1 MKNGCATDIHLIREW
16 VQKQKIPPFAPQTDS
31 AGMPFDTLLQRLF
44 PTHVIANPHYRA
56 LARNMVLIIISVSM
70 IPMIVVSSTLYLQFR
85 HSYREKVNDHLSE
98 LVQKHKQNID
108 SFLQERLTDIRLM
121 AARNGYERLRD
132 EVLLK
137 RNLEL
142 LQQEYGSVFVDL
154 GVVGADG
161 RQEAYAGPFKLA
173 RADYADADWFK
184 QALKHDQVISDVFLG
199 LRGLPHFIVAVHS
212 AENGR
217 PWILRATIDFVYF
230 SNLVD
235 NIRIGRTGLAFIL
248 NREGG
253 LQTTP
258 GVRSS
263 GSGAPEAAVLQSLW
277 SVMSA
282 GTGDVRIVLREDS
295 RGVENIYAGAFLKGG
310 DWLLIYQ
317 QSAED
322 AFADLHWSFMITTLI
337 MAVGTASIFLMA
349 VALSRMIVIRAAKAD
364 EEKKLM
370 NQKMVETGKLASI
383 GELAAGVAHEINNP
397 VAIMVEEA
405 GWMGDLLE
413 EKEFQDSKNL
423 EEFKRAL
430 NQIQTQGRRCKDIT
444 FKLLSFA
451 RKTAATV
458 QDTQINYLIEDLVA
472 LSAQRT
478 KFSMVE
484 VNTELGEGLP
494 MVRVSLS
501 ELQQV
506 FLNLINN
513 AIDAMGNKGGRLT
526 LSTRAQNGFVVV
538 DVADTGSGIPA
549 ADLGRIFDPFFTT
562 KAVGKGAGL
571 GLSICYGIINKL
583 GGRIEVASTAGV
595 GTTFSVYIPAA
606 KGD

>member
-1 MKNGCATDIHLIREW
+1 MEKLF
-16 VQKQKIPPFAPQTDS
+16 QQ
-31 AGMPFDTLLQRLF
+31 LF
-44 PTHVIANPHYRA
+44 PDHLIANPHYRS
-56 LARNMVLIIISVSM
+56 LARNMLLIIISVSM
-70 IPMIVVSSTLYLQFR
+70 VPMIVVSSTLYLQFR
-85 HSYREKVNDHLSE
+85 HSYREKINDHLSE
-98 LVQKHKQNID
+98 LVLKHKQNMD
-108 SFLQERLTDIRLM
+108 NFLQERLTDIRLM
-121 AARNGYERLRD
+121 AARNGYDRLKD
-132 EVLLK
+132 DVTLK
-137 RNLEL
+137 RNLDL

-154 GVVGADG
+154 GLVDADG

-173 RADYADADWFK
+173 QANYADAVWFK
-184 QALKHDQVISDVFLG
+184 EAMKHDQVISDVFLG

-212 AENGR
+212 VDNGR

-230 SNLVD
+230 NHLVD
-235 NIRIGRTGLAFIL
+235 SIRIGSTGLAFIL
-248 NREGG
+248 SREGT

-258 GVRSS
+258 SFRPSMI
-263 GSGAPEAAVLQSLW
+263 GAPEAAALQSLW
-277 SVMSA
+277 GVMSA
-282 GTGDVRIVLREDS
+282 GTGDVRIVLREDH
-295 RGVENIYAGAFLKGG
+295 RGIETICAGAFLKNG
-310 DWLLIYQ
+310 DWLLVYQ

-322 AFADLHWSFMITTLI
+322 AFADLHWSFMLTTLI
-337 MAVGTASIFLMA
+337 MAVGMASIVLMA
-349 VALSRMIVIRAAKAD
+349 LTLSRMMVIRTARAD

-413 EKEFQDSKNL
+413 ETEFQESKNL
-423 EEFKRAL
+423 AEFKRAL
-430 NQIQTQGRRCKDIT
+430 AQIQTQGRRCKDIT
-444 FKLLSFA
+444 HKLLSFA
-451 RKTAATV
+451 RKTAATEQEV
-458 QDTQINYLIEDLVA
+458 QINLLIEELIA

-484 VNTELGEGLP
+484 VRTELSEGLP
-494 MVRVSLS
+494 MVRVSIS

-526 LSTRAQNGFVVV
+526 LSTREHNGFVVT

-549 ADLGRIFDPFFTT
+549 AILNRIFDPFFST

-571 GLSICYGIINKL
+571 GLSICYGIIHKL
-583 GGRIEVASTAGV
+583 GGRIEVESTVDV
-595 GTTFSVYIPAA
+595 GTRFSVYIPAA
-606 KGD
+606 QAD

>member
-1 MKNGCATDIHLIREW
+1 
-16 VQKQKIPPFAPQTDS
+16 
-31 AGMPFDTLLQRLF
+31 MPFDTLLQRIF
-44 PTHVIANPHYRA
+44 PKHLIANPHYRS

-70 IPMIVVSSTLYLQFR
+70 VPMVVVSSTLYLQFR
-85 HSYREKVNDHLSE
+85 HSYRAKVNDHLSE
-98 LVQKHKQNID
+98 LVQKHQQNID
-108 SFLQERLTDIRLM
+108 NFLQERLTDIRLM
-121 AARNGYERLRD
+121 AARNGYDRLKD
-132 EVLLK
+132 EALLK
-137 RNLEL
+137 RNLDL
-142 LQQEYGSVFVDL
+142 LQQEYGTVFVDL
-154 GVVGADG
+154 GVVDADG

-173 RADYADADWFK
+173 RAYYGDADWFK
-184 QALKHDQVISDVFLG
+184 QALKKDQVISDVFLG

-212 AENGR
+212 VEGGR

-230 SNLVD
+230 NNLVD

-248 NREGG
+248 NRDGK

-258 GVRSS
+258 GARPSPNS
-263 GSGAPEAAVLQSLW
+263 ASEEAVLQNLW
-277 SVMSA
+277 SVLSA
-282 GTGDVRIVLREDS
+282 GTGDVRIVLQDDS
-295 RGVENIYAGAFLKGG
+295 NRVENIYAGAFLKNG
-310 DWLLIYQ
+310 DWLLVYQ

-349 VALSRMIVIRAAKAD
+349 FALSRMIVIRAAKAD
-364 EEKKLM
+364 EEKELM

-413 EKEFQDSKNL
+413 EKEFQGSKNL
-423 EEFKRAL
+423 DEFKRAL
-430 NQIQTQGRRCKDIT
+430 IQIQTQGRRCKDIT
-444 FKLLSFA
+444 HKLLSFA

-458 QDTQINYLIEDLVA
+458 QDIQINYLIEDLVA
-472 LSAQRT
+472 LSAQRA
-478 KFSMVE
+478 KFSLVE
-484 VNTELGEGLP
+484 VKTELGEGLP
-494 MVRVSLS
+494 MVRVSIS

-513 AIDAMGNKGGRLT
+513 AIDAMGNKGGKLT
-526 LSTRAQNGFVVV
+526 LSTRMQNGFVVV
-538 DVADTGSGIPA
+538 DVADTGSGIA
-549 ADLGRIFDPFFTT
+549 AANLNRIFDPFFST

-583 GGRIEVASTAGV
+583 GGRVEVASTVGV

>member
-1 MKNGCATDIHLIREW
+1 
-16 VQKQKIPPFAPQTDS
+16 
-31 AGMPFDTLLQRLF
+31 MPLEKLLQRLF
-44 PTHVIANPHYRA
+44 PKDLIANPHYRS

-70 IPMIVVSSTLYLQFR
+70 VPMIVVSSTLYLQFR
-85 HSYREKVNDHLSE
+85 HSYSEKVNDHLSE
-98 LVQKHKQNID
+98 LVLKHKQNID
-108 SFLQERLTDIRLM
+108 NFLQERLTDIRLM
-121 AARNGYERLRD
+121 AARHGHERLKD

-154 GVVGADG
+154 GVVDADG

-230 SNLVD
+230 NNLVD
-235 NIRIGRTGLAFIL
+235 NIRIGSTGMAFIL
-248 NREGG
+248 NREGK

-258 GVRSS
+258 GARPSMS
-263 GSGAPEAAVLQSLW
+263 GSPELTVLQGLW

-282 GTGDVRIVLREDS
+282 GAGDVRIVLQEDS
-295 RGVENIYAGAFLKGG
+295 RGVENIYAGAFLKSGN
-310 DWLLIYQ
+310 WLLIYQ

-337 MAVGTASIFLMA
+337 MAVGMASIFFMA
-349 VALSRMIVIRAAKAD
+349 FTLSRMMVIRTARAD

-413 EKEFQDSKNL
+413 EAEFRESEHL
-423 EEFKRAL
+423 SEFKRAL
-430 NQIQTQGRRCKDIT
+430 AQIQTQGRRCKDIT
-444 FKLLSFA
+444 HKLLSFA
-451 RKTAATV
+451 RKTAATA
-458 QDTQINYLIEDLVA
+458 QELQINALIEDLIA
-472 LSAQRT
+472 LSAQRA

-484 VNTELGEGLP
+484 VKAELSEGLP
-494 MVRVSLS
+494 LVRVSIS

-513 AIDAMGNKGGRLT
+513 AIDAMGPKGGRLT
-526 LSTRAQNGFVVV
+526 LSTRTHDGFVVV

-549 ADLGRIFDPFFTT
+549 ANLNRIFDPFFST

-583 GGRIEVASTAGV
+583 GGRIEVESTVDV
-595 GTTFSVYIPAA
+595 GSTFSVFIPSA
-606 KGD
+606 KAD

>member
-1 MKNGCATDIHLIREW
+1 
-16 VQKQKIPPFAPQTDS
+16 
-31 AGMPFDTLLQRLF
+31 MPLEKLLQRLF
-44 PTHVIANPHYRA
+44 PKDLIANPHYRS

-70 IPMIVVSSTLYLQFR
+70 VPMIVVSSTLYLQFR

-98 LVQKHKQNID
+98 LVLKHKQNID
-108 SFLQERLTDIRLM
+108 NFLQERLTDIRLM
-121 AARNGYERLRD
+121 AARNGYERLKD

-154 GVVGADG
+154 GVVDADG

-173 RADYADADWFK
+173 RADYADADWFT

-212 AENGR
+212 VEDGR

-230 SNLVD
+230 NNLVD
-235 NIRIGRTGLAFIL
+235 NIRIGSTGMAFIL
-248 NREGG
+248 NREGK

-258 GVRSS
+258 GARPSVS
-263 GSGAPEAAVLQSLW
+263 GSPESTVLQGLW

-282 GTGDVRIVLREDS
+282 GTGDVRIVLQEDS
-295 RGVENIYAGAFLKGG
+295 RGVENIYAGAFLKSGN
-310 DWLLIYQ
+310 WLLIYQ

-337 MAVGTASIFLMA
+337 MAVGMASIFFMA
-349 VALSRMIVIRAAKAD
+349 FTLSRMMVIRTARAD

-413 EKEFQDSKNL
+413 EAELRESEHL
-423 EEFKRAL
+423 GEFKRAL
-430 NQIQTQGRRCKDIT
+430 AQIQTQGRRCKDIT
-444 FKLLSFA
+444 HKLLSFA
-451 RKTAATV
+451 RKTAATAQEV
-458 QDTQINYLIEDLVA
+458 QINVLIEDLIA

-484 VNTELGEGLP
+484 VKSDLSEGLP
-494 MVRVSLS
+494 LVRVSIS

-513 AIDAMGNKGGRLT
+513 AIDAMGPKGGRLT
-526 LSTRAQNGFVVV
+526 LSTRTHDGFVVV

-549 ADLGRIFDPFFTT
+549 ANLNRIFDPFFST

-583 GGRIEVASTAGV
+583 GGRIEVESTVDV
-595 GTTFSVYIPAA
+595 GSTFSVYIPSA
-606 KGD
+606 KAD

>member
-1 MKNGCATDIHLIREW
+1 
-16 VQKQKIPPFAPQTDS
+16 
-31 AGMPFDTLLQRLF
+31 MPFDALLQRLF
-44 PTHVIANPHYRA
+44 PKDLIANPHYRS
-56 LARNMVLIIISVSM
+56 LARNMLLIIISVSVV
-70 IPMIVVSSTLYLQFR
+70 PMIVVSSTLYLQFR

-98 LVQKHKQNID
+98 LVLKHKQNID
-108 SFLQERLTDIRLM
+108 NFLQERLTDIRLM
-121 AARNGYERLRD
+121 AARNGYDRLKD
-132 EVLLK
+132 ETLLK
-137 RNLEL
+137 RNLDL
-142 LQQEYGSVFVDL
+142 LQQEYGTVFVDL
-154 GVVGADG
+154 GVVDADG

-173 RADYADADWFK
+173 RAYYGDADWFK

-212 AENGR
+212 AESGR

-230 SNLVD
+230 NNLVD
-235 NIRIGRTGLAFIL
+235 NIRIGSTGQAFIL
-248 NREGG
+248 NREGK

-258 GVRSS
+258 GARPSS
-263 GSGAPEAAVLQSLW
+263 NGAAGETGLKGLW
-277 SVMSA
+277 GLLSA
-282 GTGDVRIVLREDS
+282 GSGDVRIALQEDR
-295 RGVENIYAGAFLKGG
+295 RGVGNIYAGAFLKSG
-310 DWLLIYQ
+310 DWLLVYQ

-337 MAVGTASIFLMA
+337 MAVGMGSIFLMA
-349 VALSRMIVIRAAKAD
+349 FILSRMIVTRAAKAD

-405 GWMGDLLE
+405 GWMVDLLE
-413 EKEFQDSKNL
+413 EKEFQGSQNL
-423 EEFKRAL
+423 DEFKRAL
-430 NQIQTQGRRCKDIT
+430 AQIQTQGRRCKDIT
-444 FKLLSFA
+444 HKLLSFA
-451 RKTAATV
+451 RKTAASV
-458 QDTQINYLIEDLVA
+458 QDVQINYLIEDLVA
-472 LSAQRT
+472 LSAQRA
-478 KFSMVE
+478 KFSLVE
-484 VNTELGEGLP
+484 VKTELGEGLP
-494 MVRVSLS
+494 MVRVSIS

-538 DVADTGSGIPA
+538 DVADTGSGIA
-549 ADLGRIFDPFFTT
+549 AVNLNRIFDPFFST

-583 GGRIEVASTAGV
+583 GGRIEVASTVDV
-595 GTTFSVYIPAA
+595 GTTFSVYLPAA

>member
-1 MKNGCATDIHLIREW
+1 MEKL
-16 VQKQKIPPFAPQTDS
+16 F
-31 AGMPFDTLLQRLF
+31 QRLF
-44 PTHVIANPHYRA
+44 PDHLIANPHYRS
-56 LARNMVLIIISVSM
+56 LARNMLLIIISVSM
-70 IPMIVVSSTLYLQFR
+70 VPMIVVSSTLYLQFR

-98 LVQKHKQNID
+98 LVLKHKQNMD
-108 SFLQERLTDIRLM
+108 NFLQERLTDIRLM
-121 AARNGYERLRD
+121 AARNGYDRLKD
-132 EVLLK
+132 DVTLK
-137 RNLEL
+137 RNLDL

-154 GVVGADG
+154 GLVDADG

-212 AENGR
+212 VENGR

-230 SNLVD
+230 NNLVD
-235 NIRIGRTGLAFIL
+235 NIRIGSTGMAFIL
-248 NREGG
+248 NREGK

-258 GVRSS
+258 GARPSMS
-263 GSGAPEAAVLQSLW
+263 GPPESAVLQSLW

-295 RGVENIYAGAFLKGG
+295 RGVENIYAGAFLKSGK
-310 DWLLIYQ
+310 WLLIYQ

-322 AFADLHWSFMITTLI
+322 AFADLHWSFMLTTLI
-337 MAVGTASIFLMA
+337 MAVGMASIVLMA
-349 VALSRMIVIRAAKAD
+349 FTLSRMVVIRTARAD

-405 GWMGDLLE
+405 GWMGDLIE
-413 EKEFQDSKNL
+413 DTEFQESKNL
-423 EEFKRAL
+423 AEFKRAL
-430 NQIQTQGRRCKDIT
+430 AQIQTQGRRCKDIT
-444 FKLLSFA
+444 HKLLSFA

-458 QDTQINYLIEDLVA
+458 QEVQINPLIEELIA

-484 VNTELGEGLP
+484 VRTELTEGLP
-494 MVRVSLS
+494 MVRVSIS

-526 LSTRAQNGFVVV
+526 VSTRAHNGFVVI

-549 ADLGRIFDPFFTT
+549 ANLNRIFDPFFST

-571 GLSICYGIINKL
+571 GLSICYGIIHKL
-583 GGRIEVASTAGV
+583 GGRIEVESTVDV
-595 GTTFSVYIPAA
+595 GTRFSVYIPAA
-606 KGD
+606 QGD